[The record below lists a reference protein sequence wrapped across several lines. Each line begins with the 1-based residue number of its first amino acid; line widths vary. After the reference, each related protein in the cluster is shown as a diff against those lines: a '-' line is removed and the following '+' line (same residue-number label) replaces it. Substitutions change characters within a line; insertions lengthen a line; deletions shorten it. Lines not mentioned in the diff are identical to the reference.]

1 MALSFWME
9 LRTMDLLLKYRLL
22 FLFLPSENISVAT
35 FRKGW
40 EWGRFL
46 VALNHL
52 IDKHVI
58 CRGGLF
64 PKCILHLWIPNHSA
78 LAETSFCPGR
88 ANVSHDTC
96 FLGICTFWVHCSSS
110 TQADSMS
117 GFLLCVL
124 SFCEHFKEGTMAAC
138 ELITY
143 YFTFIGS
150 YIFGVLWQNP
160 AGVWDGNDQDPGS
173 ACLAKAWSRTRQ
185 PGWDDGSWLIL
196 KQLKLPRKLCLC
208 WFFVIFL
215 NFTLRHHL
223 KNVGRF
229 SVSLGTWWRLWE
241 SHLHSGRILALP
253 SSPLPGQ
260 VPGCSISCFLNT
272 TPFRST
278 AKNPPPP
285 QRTKRQLRLNST
297 DKETDLSRRAS
308 FKWLASDYVA
318 EPADRLLNH
327 SVLQSSLHPHS
338 GTP

>member
-1 MALSFWME
+1 
-9 LRTMDLLLKYRLL
+9 
-22 FLFLPSENISVAT
+22 
-35 FRKGW
+35 
-40 EWGRFL
+40 
-46 VALNHL
+46 
-52 IDKHVI
+52 
-58 CRGGLF
+58 
-64 PKCILHLWIPNHSA
+64 
-78 LAETSFCPGR
+78 
-88 ANVSHDTC
+88 
-96 FLGICTFWVHCSSS
+96 
-110 TQADSMS
+110 MS

-150 YIFGVLWQNP
+150 YILGVLWQNP

-285 QRTKRQLRLNST
+285 QRMKRQLRLNST
-297 DKETDLSRRAS
+297 KKLISAGEQALSGLLQITLQNLQTGS
-308 FKWLASDYVA
+308 WITLCYNPPCTHTLEHPKK
-318 EPADRLLNH
+318 RLFILPIGIVWAAVTSLNMWGFQNWSIT
-327 SVLQSSLHPHS
+327 SVFAIYLIKSAFRERSES
-338 GTP
+338 